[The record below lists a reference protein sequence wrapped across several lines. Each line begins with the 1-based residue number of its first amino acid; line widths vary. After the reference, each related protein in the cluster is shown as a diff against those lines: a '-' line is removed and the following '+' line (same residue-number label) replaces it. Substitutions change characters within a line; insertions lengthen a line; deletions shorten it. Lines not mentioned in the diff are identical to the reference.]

1 MMQDVSLVASL
12 SRLVV
17 VALLMAAVLMVLRRT
32 TKRGRGV
39 PKRGPKRTIELLD
52 RQSLGKTQSI
62 AVLRVYDSTLVVGVT
77 DQRIE
82 LLTMVA
88 EPDAEREFGDD
99 DDLIDLAEVEFARA
113 SVRSSDGRDAGEQF
127 FERLRR
133 RSAR

>member
-17 VALLMAAVLMVLRRT
+17 VALLMAAVLLLLRRT
-32 TKRGRGV
+32 TKRGRGA
-39 PKRGPKRTIELLD
+39 PKRGPKRTIELVD

-82 LLTMVA
+82 LLTMVE
-88 EPDAEREFGDD
+88 EPDAELAARDD
-99 DDLIDLAEVEFARA
+99 DDLIDLAEVELALA
-113 SVRSSDGRDAGEQF
+113 SVRSSDSHDEGDQF